1 MIEAKKLA
9 GLEPASVFAY
19 FEKICSIPHGSC
31 NTKLISDYL
40 VCFAKEHDL
49 RYEQDDLNNVIIF
62 QDGTCGLENAD
73 PVILQGHMDMVCQ
86 KDEVCD
92 IDMQNQGLDV
102 MHDGSCVFAK
112 GTTLGGDDG
121 IALAYALAL
130 LADRTIAHPPLEV
143 VFTVDEEI
151 GMEGATGIDL
161 SSLKGRRLINIDS
174 EEEGVF
180 TVACAGGARA
190 TLQLT

>member
-86 KDEVCD
+86 KDEDCD

-102 MHDGSCVFAK
+102 MHDGNCVFAK
-112 GTTLGGDDG
+112 GRLWAVMMVLPWPMHWLFWP
-121 IALAYALAL
+121 IV
-130 LADRTIAHPPLEV
+130 PLR
-143 VFTVDEEI
+143 I
-151 GMEGATGIDL
+151 RHWKWY
-161 SSLKGRRLINIDS
+161 S
-174 EEEGVF
+174 
-180 TVACAGGARA
+180 
-190 TLQLT
+190 Q